1 MKLNADRHA
10 QFSKGFTVLEVIAVL
25 FIIGILSAVVISKA
39 VSSTSE
45 EALAELH
52 QVKAHL
58 RYAQS
63 RAMADNADWG
73 IYFISADSYCL
84 FQSDTANRRVL
95 PGENANTVTLSHL
108 TITTAAQ
115 TITFDGNGSPGPN
128 DVTIGTSSDTITVT
142 GNTGYIP

>member
-1 MKLNADRHA
+1 MVMAKRDNNHPT
-10 QFSKGFTVLEVIAVL
+10 GFTLIEVMAVL

-58 RYAQS
+58 RYAQA

-84 FQSDTANRRVL
+84 FQSNTANRRVL
-95 PGENANTVTLSHL
+95 PEQNANTVSLAHL
-108 TITTAAQ
+108 GITSAPQ

-128 DVTIGTSSDTITVT
+128 DVAIGTSSDTITVT
-142 GNTGYIP
+142 ANTGYIP